1 MANPKNDIQNSVKIA
16 KATYDFSTAGGAI
29 GTITIPFADIVPNG
43 AIVTD
48 VKLNSRTIVTSGGA
62 ATIALTAGG
71 VTLKAAET
79 IANSVLNA
87 TGIVDVIR
95 AGNAGSTG
103 TAKYVPIVATS
114 SAAIGVTVAVA
125 ALTAGVF
132 DIYVYYTI

>member
-1 MANPKNDIQNSVKIA
+1 MANPTNDLGHSKKIA

-29 GTITIPFADIVPNG
+29 SAIKVPGADIVPSG
-43 AIVTD
+43 AIITD
-48 VKLNSRTIVTSGGA
+48 VKVKVRTIVTGGGG

-71 VTLKAAET
+71 VTIKAAET
-79 IANSVLNA
+79 IANCVYDG

-95 AGNAGSTG
+95 AGNGGSTG
-103 TAKYVPIVATS
+103 TAKYIPITATS

-132 DIYVYYTI
+132 DVYVEYLY